1 MMQIKEEQSH
11 WYSPIVGYWKI
22 LIAAGGIVTG
32 RRIVDGAFDLEDSVQ
47 ELLGS
52 AGISDGISDRLQECI
67 LAIESGRRN
76 LLARR
81 EMSGCIERELDA
93 ITSLDRRLAH
103 NLSDVSK
110 ISSFWSV
117 LEGKIQ
123 AAITNLRRSTEAATT
138 TVRDLHLL
146 AARDGINQLSDLARQ
161 MDI

>member
-1 MMQIKEEQSH
+1 MQIKEEQSH
-11 WYSPIVGYWKI
+11 WYSPIVGCWKV
-22 LIAAGGIVTG
+22 LIAAGGIITG
-32 RRIVDGAFDLEDSVQ
+32 RRIVHGAFDPEDSVQ
-47 ELLGS
+47 VLPGS
-52 AGISDGISDRLQECI
+52 VGISDGIPDLLQERI

-76 LLARR
+76 LLARQ
-81 EMSGCIERELDA
+81 EVSGCIERELDA
-93 ITSLDRRLAH
+93 ATCLDRRLAH

-146 AARDGINQLSDLARQ
+146 AARDGITQLSDLARQ